1 MHRTSYRAAM
11 DRRRFLLTSL
21 AGVFPVPMVA
31 AAQPAPRRI
40 GFIGNAQR
48 SAVTDAFG
56 QAFMAGLQEHG
67 WIEFRDV
74 VIERRYAEPRM
85 DAALAAAGELV
96 RAGVEVIVV
105 SSTQTALAA
114 KEVTRTVPIVMTVPA
129 DPVAVGLVASLAR
142 PGGNVTGLSFVGI
155 EVAGKQVELLKEAV
169 TGLASIAVLVN
180 PANASHAPRTKE
192 MIAAGRA
199 LKLRVEVV
207 ETATRQE
214 IADAV
219 RVMVK
224 RGVGGAVVLADPL
237 FVVEASS
244 VVRHAAEQRLP
255 VMYGLKEAPLAG
267 GLMSYGPSFSAL
279 FRRAGGYVDKILRGA
294 NPRDLP
300 VEQASTFEL
309 VINLRAARAL
319 GLTIPPA
326 LLQRA
331 DQVIE

>member
-1 MHRTSYRAAM
+1 
-11 DRRRFLLTSL
+11 
-21 AGVFPVPMVA
+21 
-31 AAQPAPRRI
+31 
-40 GFIGNAQR
+40 
-48 SAVTDAFG
+48 
-56 QAFMAGLQEHG
+56 
-67 WIEFRDV
+67 
-74 VIERRYAEPRM
+74 
-85 DAALAAAGELV
+85 
-96 RAGVEVIVV
+96 
-105 SSTQTALAA
+105 
-114 KEVTRTVPIVMTVPA
+114 
-129 DPVAVGLVASLAR
+129 
-142 PGGNVTGLSFVGI
+142 VTGLSFVGI

-169 TGLASIAVLVN
+169 TGLVSIAVLVN
-180 PANASHAPRTKE
+180 PANASHAPRTTE

-207 ETATRQE
+207 DAATRQE
-214 IADAV
+214 VVDAV

>member
-1 MHRTSYRAAM
+1 MHCTSYRAAM

-67 WIEFRDV
+67 WVEFRDV

-129 DPVAVGLVASLAR
+129 DPVAVGLVASLA
-142 PGGNVTGLSFVGI
+142 
-155 EVAGKQVELLKEAV
+155 
-169 TGLASIAVLVN
+169 
-180 PANASHAPRTKE
+180 
-192 MIAAGRA
+192 AGR
-199 LKLRVEVV
+199 
-207 ETATRQE
+207 
-214 IADAV
+214 
-219 RVMVK
+219 
-224 RGVGGAVVLADPL
+224 
-237 FVVEASS
+237 
-244 VVRHAAEQRLP
+244 
-255 VMYGLKEAPLAG
+255 
-267 GLMSYGPSFSAL
+267 
-279 FRRAGGYVDKILRGA
+279 
-294 NPRDLP
+294 
-300 VEQASTFEL
+300 
-309 VINLRAARAL
+309 
-319 GLTIPPA
+319 
-326 LLQRA
+326 
-331 DQVIE
+331 